1 MSSTTTYSLQFLI
14 QRFQDYKSHH
24 NLQHFPAKSSAVLV
38 CIYQE
43 QGGDGNELRVILT
56 KRSSTLSSHPGEVA
70 LPGGKRDQE
79 DADDIATALREA
91 HEEIGLDPSLVTVVS
106 VLQPFVNKVKIEVKH
121 LSSSYLTIIKLS
133 VSSGCLQKGMSVV
146 PVIGFLSDKKA
157 FKQLPNPAEVED
169 IFDVPLE
176 MFLKDKN
183 KRAEERE
190 YEGERYLL
198 HYFDYYTKDKERKFV
213 IWALTAGI
221 LIRVASIVYQRSPEF
236 QELKPSFWKQ
246 PS

>member
-1 MSSTTTYSLQFLI
+1 M
-14 QRFQDYKSHH
+14 
-24 NLQHFPAKSSAVLV
+24 
-38 CIYQE
+38 
-43 QGGDGNELRVILT
+43 VI
-56 KRSSTLSSHPGEVA
+56 GEVA
-70 LPGGKRDQE
+70 LPGGKRDKE

-91 HEEIGLDPSLVTVVS
+91 REEIGLDPSLVTIVS
-106 VLQPFVNKVKIEVKH
+106 VLQPFVNK
-121 LSSSYLTIIKLS
+121 
-133 VSSGCLQKGMSVV
+133 KGMSVV
-146 PVIGFLSDKKA
+146 PVIGFLQDKKA

-183 KRAEERE
+183 RRGEERE

-198 HYFDYYTKDKERKFV
+198 HYFDYYSEDKEKSFV

-246 PS
+246 PN

>member
-1 MSSTTTYSLQFLI
+1 MSSTPTDLQFLI
-14 QRFQDYKSHH
+14 QRFQNYKSHH
-24 NLQHFPAKSSAVLV
+24 LPLHFPAKSSAVLV

-43 QGGDGNELRVILT
+43 QGEDGNELRVILT

-91 HEEIGLDPSLVTVVS
+91 REEIGLDPSLVTIIS
-106 VLQPFVNKVKIEVKH
+106 VLQPFVNKSLLGGVCRRECQ
-121 LSSSYLTIIKLS
+121 LYQSS
-133 VSSGCLQKGMSVV
+133 VFLQ
-146 PVIGFLSDKKA
+146 DKKA

-183 KRAEERE
+183 RRAEERE
-190 YEGERYLL
+190 HEGERYLL
-198 HYFDYYTKDKERKFV
+198 HYFDYYSEDKEKNFV

-246 PS
+246 PSN

>member
-1 MSSTTTYSLQFLI
+1 MSSKPTDSLQFLI
-14 QRFQDYKSHH
+14 QRFQNYKSHH
-24 NLQHFPAKSSAVLV
+24 LLQHFPAKSSAVLV

-43 QGGDGNELRVILT
+43 QGEDGNELRVILT

-70 LPGGKRDQE
+70 LPGGKRDEE

-91 HEEIGLDPSLVTVVS
+91 REEIGLDPSLVTIIS
-106 VLQPFVNKVKIEVKH
+106 VLQPFVNK
-121 LSSSYLTIIKLS
+121 
-133 VSSGCLQKGMSVV
+133 KGMSVV
-146 PVIGFLSDKKA
+146 PVIGFLRDKKA
-157 FKQLPNPAEVED
+157 FKELPNPAEVED

-183 KRAEERE
+183 RRAEERE
-190 YEGERYLL
+190 HEGERYLL
-198 HYFDYYTKDKERKFV
+198 HYFDYYVEDKERNFV

-246 PS
+246 PN